1 MSGLI
6 VGLVLRT
13 PISDNF
19 NTEAKFIATVYAD
32 HAWEDGTHAY
42 PAVETVAKIT
52 GLSARTVQRYLRTLQ
67 SMGMLIQNGHGA
79 RGTNRYDFPVVNNAA
94 DGSIRLAFQRGDTQS
109 PRQADGGDSL
119 SGDSLSGDTGVTQ
132 TNNPSLVLI
141 VVNADIKKVS
151 EIYEREFGALTA
163 MISDS
168 IKDAVETYPP
178 DWIPEA
184 MRIAV
189 ENNVRNWKYV
199 DGILRN
205 CLAKKTR
212 PSLNKLEAKNGN
224 TRSNQNGAT
233 KAGSSGRA
241 AGQTDRGGRGG
252 IVEETDAGKLAEIN
266 RRRKDRHRAAPAA

>member
-13 PISDNF
+13 PISDMF

-52 GLSARTVQRYLRTLQ
+52 GLSARTVQRYLRTLV

-94 DGSIRLAFQRGDTQS
+94 DGSIRLSFQRGDTQS
-109 PRQADGGDSL
+109 PRQPDGGDSL

-184 MRIAV
+184 MQIAV

-205 CLAKKTR
+205 CLAKKIR
-212 PSLNKLEAKNGN
+212 PSLNKLEAKNGY
-224 TRSNQNGAT
+224 TRGNSKGTT
-233 KAGSSGRA
+233 KAGSTGRTN
-241 AGQTDRGGRGG
+241 GQTDRRGSGG

-266 RRRKDRHRAAPAA
+266 RRRKDRHRAASAA